1 MKHIKLFEDFQAV
14 SAQDAA
20 KSAAED
26 EKLIADNK
34 VEDIA
39 SKYFGDKNEA
49 EAEKFLQDLKKKYG
63 EDANAY
69 PRWFRKLIQ
78 WLKGNRKNMGDRK
91 TARVKPKK
99 EMRKNT
105 QTFLSLTVVALNG
118 LFLKVFGPS
127 LLRTLEA
134 PFK

>member
-78 WLKGNRKNMGDRK
+78 RRISAGFFSINANFSSITWSSFSACIQSG
-91 TARVKPKK
+91 TW
-99 EMRKNT
+99 
-105 QTFLSLTVVALNG
+105 
-118 LFLKVFGPS
+118 
-127 LLRTLEA
+127 
-134 PFK
+134 